1 MPRRSSV
8 TSRPATSTP
17 SSRIRPFV
25 GSISRFTILSD
36 VVLPQPDGPTRTQ
49 ILPAGIDSVRSLTA
63 PGVPAFAARGSYVFV
78 TWSNSTVAAC
88 GVAASGIGSPAM
100 ARGYAITATAPN
112 LATDRFPARHLVP
125 VPFVRGS
132 GSFAPRRTTR
142 HPRSDGSPWFERPG
156 TCTDND
162 VPLRSCGRP
171 ARDLDG

>member
-1 MPRRSSV
+1 MAKGYAITPPAPHPPTDPFPPRH
-8 TSRPATSTP
+8 PGP
-17 SSRIRPFV
+17 PPF
-25 GSISRFTILSD
+25 L
-36 VVLPQPDGPTRTQ
+36 
-49 ILPAGIDSVRSLTA
+49 
-63 PGVPAFAARGSYVFV
+63 
-78 TWSNSTVAAC
+78 
-88 GVAASGIGSPAM
+88 AASGIGTPAM

-125 VPFVRGS
+125 VPFVGGS